1 MITSYKLVNIS
12 VTSQI
17 NFLLVFMVE
26 YLRSTL
32 FTNFKCYNTVLLTV
46 VTILY
51 MNFQNLFIL
60 PNWFFTLILKYASI
74 YQILIFKELFSKGK
88 FELILYEPG
97 NTYVLN
103 IMDIKIIFW
112 KSSWWEAGGLSLDP
126 RFPETEKGSL
136 QTYATSPWRRNIS
149 EDLVYRKA
157 GVKCA
162 WGS

>member
-1 MITSYKLVNIS
+1 
-12 VTSQI
+12 
-17 NFLLVFMVE
+17 MVE

-74 YQILIFKELFSKGK
+74 YQIVIFKELFSKGK

-112 KSSWWEAGGLSLDP
+112 KSSWWEGRRSLPGPQVSKNRKGLS
-126 RFPETEKGSL
+126 
-136 QTYATSPWRRNIS
+136 A
-149 EDLVYRKA
+149 DLCDLTMGKEYRWKF
-157 GVKCA
+157 GIQKSR
-162 WGS
+162 G